1 MAKKQVNWQLITSSN
16 LSYFE
21 LVQILSTKSKLIFL
35 KNQT

>member
-1 MAKKQVNWQLITSSN
+1 MANKQVNWKLIANSN